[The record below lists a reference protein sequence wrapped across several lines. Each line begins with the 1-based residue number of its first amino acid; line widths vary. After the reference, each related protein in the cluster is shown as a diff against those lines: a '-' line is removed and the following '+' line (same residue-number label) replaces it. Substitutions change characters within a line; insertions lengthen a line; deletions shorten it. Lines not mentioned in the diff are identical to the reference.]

1 MQPKQTMKKTLLASA
16 LILGLGNAF
25 HASSDVFPVSAGA
38 VSDVDITQ
46 HPSLG
51 DAEISFGNR
60 IKLNPTA
67 NSKCILVGATNA
79 FETDINVNLDVSS
92 DNNDEADKITAASA
106 LDDTA
111 GPAAHVPGDIASGSA
126 GCLGDATT
134 GDSSGSYMVL
144 EVTGTPGTTVSV
156 DIPNV
161 TDTGW
166 TYSASNQTC
175 VVDYD
180 GTAGADTC
188 RSFAGVTS
196 ITGVGLSEA
205 SASETVATT
214 DFTENNEGQTHILL
228 AGELTFDGTALTAG
242 AVSET
247 ITVTVTYE

>member
-51 DAEISFGNR
+51 DAEISFGDR

-79 FETDINVNLDVSS
+79 FEDEINVNLDVST
-92 DNNDEADKITAASA
+92 DDADEADKVTSA
-106 LDDTA
+106 TSLTDGSSA
-111 GPAAHVPGDIASGSA
+111 VHAPGDIADDST

-134 GDSSGSYMVL
+134 GGSSGAYMVL

-156 DIPNV
+156 SIPNV
-161 TDTGW
+161 DTGDGW
-166 TYSASNQTC
+166 EYVAGNQTC

-180 GTAGADTC
+180 GTVGADTC
-188 RSFAGVTS
+188 VPFTGITS
-196 ITGVGLSEA
+196 VAGVGLSKA
-205 SASETVATT
+205 SASETVASA

-228 AGELTFDGTALTAG
+228 AGELIFDGTALTAG